1 MGSSLAKGLRCT
13 PHGVDRK
20 DLASKKIADAEKKD
34 KLWNP
39 DL

>member
-20 DLASKKIADAEKKD
+20 DLASKKDSRRWEKRQIM
-34 KLWNP
+34 
-39 DL
+39 

>member
-1 MGSSLAKGLRCT
+1 MWHKMGSSLAKGLRCT

-20 DLASKKIADAEKKD
+20 DLASKKD